1 MTRWTG
7 VVTLV
12 AGAALLAGCG
22 GGDGSEATSSGPEST
37 TSSVAESLALTLPA
51 ASGGR
56 CMAPNVA
63 NLQAQD
69 TAFEGDVTEMSGGT
83 VTLQVSKTY
92 TGPEAETVTVRTPAQ
107 DLSGLLPSVD
117 FQQGQTYLVSS
128 LDGKVSL
135 CGLSGPAD
143 ELLAGLY
150 QDAYAD

>member
-7 VVTLV
+7 VVTLI

-22 GGDGSEATSSGPEST
+22 SGDDSGATSSGTEST
-37 TSSVAESLALTLPA
+37 TPTAAESLELTLPA

-69 TAFEGDVTEMSGGT
+69 TAFEGDVTDVSDGT
-83 VTLQVSKTY
+83 VTLQVSETY
-92 TGPEAETVTVRTPAQ
+92 TGPKAETVTVRTPAQ

-117 FQQGQTYLVSS
+117 FQQGETYLVSS

-135 CGLSGPAD
+135 CGLSGPKD
-143 ELLAGLY
+143 ELLTGLY
-150 QDAYAD
+150 QQAYTD